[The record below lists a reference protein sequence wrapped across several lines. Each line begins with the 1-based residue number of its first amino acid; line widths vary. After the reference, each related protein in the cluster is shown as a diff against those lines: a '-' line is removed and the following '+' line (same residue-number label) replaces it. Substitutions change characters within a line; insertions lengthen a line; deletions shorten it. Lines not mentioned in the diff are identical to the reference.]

1 MKVLKFGGSS
11 VRDAERIKHAVKL
24 VIAANKKE
32 QVRAAVFSAYQGVTN
47 DLIKISHLAAAR
59 NIAYV
64 DEFKKLKERHIFT
77 ATELLSP
84 KHQAQVLPKLNSSLD
99 DLEEVLRGVYLIK
112 ELSAKILDFVQSFG
126 EYLSNLTITY
136 VFMEL
141 GVEAEFCDTRQ
152 IIKTDKN
159 FGSAVVDFEVTDKLI
174 KDYFKKHKKLQVVT
188 GFIASTFDSE
198 TTTLGRGGSDYT
210 VSIIG
215 AALHS
220 SIIEIWTDVDGV
232 LTADPKKVRDAFPVK
247 NMVYEEAIELSHFGA
262 RVIYPPT
269 MQPAAQKKIP
279 IVIKNT
285 FNPKFE
291 GTIIGTKS
299 DSDYLIKGISSIDD
313 IHVIRV
319 QGSGIVGMVGM
330 ATIAARVFKALAKEG
345 INIILITQAS
355 SERSIC
361 LAVLPEYSHI
371 AKKALEAE
379 FFSEL
384 KTKIINEIIVEAECA
399 IIAVVGKHMRK
410 MTGISGKFFSAL
422 GDNKIN
428 ITAIA
433 QGSSELNIS
442 AVIAKKDA
450 LRALNVIHHKFFSSG
465 KAAVINLFLAGYGN
479 VGSALIDLIQKNQD
493 LYHRIRLQGVINS
506 TKMLITDKEISVAN
520 LKKELNDSA
529 TSSNL
534 KQFAEKI
541 KQLNYPNSVFVD
553 VTASELLPD
562 VYLNVLN
569 AGAHIVAAN
578 KKATTR
584 SYAFYSEL
592 KATAVQNNVRYLFET
607 NVGAALPVISTMNDL
622 IRAGDNITRIEGVLS
637 GTLSFIFNNMSP
649 SKKFSKLVKEAKDLG
664 YTEPDVREDLSGMDA
679 ARKLLVLI
687 REAGYKYEMDDL
699 SVQNLVPAKYRK
711 IPSVAEFMKRLPELD
726 EYFEKRIADAKKKG
740 CVLRY
745 IASFEHGKAT
755 VQLKEV
761 DKKHP
766 AYNLSGTENIIAYY
780 TDYYNTAPQVVNGP
794 GAGTQLTGVG
804 IISDIFKI
812 FG

>member
-24 VIAANKKE
+24 VIAENKKE
-32 QVRAAVFSAYQGVTN
+32 PVKGVVFSAYQGVTN
-47 DLIKISHLAAAR
+47 DLIKISHLASDR
-59 NIAYV
+59 NISYV
-64 DEFKKLKERHIFT
+64 DEFKKLKTRHINT

-84 KHQAQVLPKLNSSLD
+84 KYQAQVLPKLNDALD

-112 ELSAKILDFVQSFG
+112 ELSTKILDFVQGFG
-126 EYLSNLTITY
+126 EILSNLTITGL
-136 VFMEL
+136 FHEL
-141 GVEAEFCDTRQ
+141 GVEADFLDTRLV
-152 IIKTDKN
+152 IKTDDN
-159 FGSAVVDFEVTDKLI
+159 FGSAVVLFDETNALI
-174 KDYFKKHKKLQVVT
+174 KEYFKKHKKLQVIT
-188 GFIASTFDSE
+188 GFIASTLGSE

-215 AALHS
+215 AAINA

-247 NMVYEEAIELSHFGA
+247 DMVYEEAIELSHFGA

-269 MQPAAQKKIP
+269 MQPVAQKKIP

-285 FNPKFE
+285 FNPSFP
-291 GTIIGTKS
+291 GTLIGVKS

-313 IHVIRV
+313 INVIRV

-330 ATIAARVFKALAKEG
+330 ATIAARVFQALAKEN

-361 LAVLPEYSHI
+361 LAVLPEF
-371 AKKALEAE
+371 AKLAKHALESE
-379 FFSEL
+379 FYSEL
-384 KTKIINEIIVEAECA
+384 KTKIINEINVEGDCA
-399 IIAVVGKHMRK
+399 VIAVVGKHMRK
-410 MTGISGKFFSAL
+410 TPGISGKFFSAL
-422 GDNKIN
+422 GDSKIN

-442 AVIAKKDA
+442 AVISKKDA
-450 LRALNVIHHKFFSSG
+450 LRALNVIHHKFFSSS
-465 KAAVINLFLAGYGN
+465 KSEVINLFLAGYGN
-479 VGSALIDLIQKNQD
+479 VGSALVDLVQKNRD
-493 LYHRIRLQGVINS
+493 LYHRIRIHGVINS
-506 TKMLITDKEISVAN
+506 TKMVISDKEISVEN
-520 LKKELNDSA
+520 LKKELHDSKVP
-529 TSSNL
+529 SDL
-534 KQFAEKI
+534 KAYAKKI
-541 KQLNYPNSVFVD
+541 KELNYPNSVFVD

-562 VYLNVLN
+562 IYLDVLR

-584 SYAFYSEL
+584 DYTFYSKL
-592 KATAVQNNVRYLFET
+592 KKTAEENNVRFLFET

-622 IRAGDNITRIEGVLS
+622 IRAGDKITRIEGVLS
-637 GTLSFIFNNMSP
+637 GTLSFIFNNLS
-649 SKKFSKLVKEAKDLG
+649 STKKFSKLVKEAKELG

-679 ARKLLVLI
+679 ARKILILI
-687 REAGYKYEMDDL
+687 RESGHKFELSDL
-699 SVQNLVPAKYRK
+699 SVQNLVPTKYRK
-711 IPSVAEFMKRLPELD
+711 IASVADFMKRLPELD
-726 EYFEKRIADAKKKG
+726 EYFDKRYADAKKKG

-745 IASFEHGKAT
+745 ISSFENGKAS

-766 AYNLSGTENIIAYY
+766 AYNLAGTENIIAYY